1 MEMQHKTEMD
11 TSLIK
16 GLVLDH
22 GARHPDMKKR
32 AENCYILTCNV
43 SFEYEKTEINAGLFY
58 KSSEER
64 ERLLMA
70 ERAFIDARV
79 KRVIELKRKVCDGT
93 DKNFVIINQK
103 GIDPPSL
110 DALAK
115 EGIIALRRAKRR
127 NMERLPLICGGI
139 AVNAVENIGPEV
151 LGFAGLVYEHVLG
164 EDKYFFVEKC
174 TNPRSVTLL
183 VRGPNK
189 HTITQIKDA
198 IKDGLMAVRNC
209 FIDNGVIPGAGA
221 FELAA
226 YADLMKYKESVKG
239 RLKLGV
245 QCFAEALLVIPK
257 TLATN
262 AGFDAQET
270 LVTLLDEEAKARE
283 AKRGAIGVDL
293 ATGGAC
299 LPFEMGIVDNYSV
312 KKHIITSSSTIA
324 SNLLLVDEIMKA
336 GISTTKGS

>member
-1 MEMQHKTEMD
+1 
-11 TSLIK
+11 
-16 GLVLDH
+16 LVLDH

-43 SFEYEKTEINAGLFY
+43 SLEYEKTEINSGLFY

-64 ERLLMA
+64 ERLLLA

-79 KRVIELKRKVCDGT
+79 KKIIELKRKLCDGT

-103 GIDPPSL
+103 GIDPSSL

-115 EGIIALRRAKRR
+115 DGIMALRRAKRR
-127 NMERLPLICGGI
+127 NMERLPLICGGV
-139 AVNAVENIGPEV
+139 AVNSVDDLTPEM
-151 LGFAGLVYEHVLG
+151 LGFAGLVYEQVLG
-164 EDKYFFVEKC
+164 EDKYTFIEKC
-174 TNPRSVTLL
+174 PNPKSVTMLI
-183 VRGPNK
+183 RGPNK
-189 HTITQIKDA
+189 HTIMQIKDA

-209 FIDNGVIPGAGA
+209 FVDGGVVPGAGA

-226 YADLMKYKESVKG
+226 HGELMKYKETVKG

-245 QCFAEALLVIPK
+245 ECFAKALLVIPK
-257 TLATN
+257 TLAQN

-270 LVTLLDEEAKARE
+270 IVTLTEEEAKTRE
-283 AKRGAIGVDL
+283 AKRGYIGLDL
-293 ATGGAC
+293 STGGAC
-299 LPFEMGIVDNYSV
+299 LPADMGILDNYIV
-312 KKHIITSSSTIA
+312 KKHIVSSSATIA

-336 GISTTKGS
+336 GISTGK